1 LDPDPGCT
9 LIYPSKCTKGTLVS
23 APNPAVNATGNL
35 CATGPNIAPVLPS
48 SIEYTFS
55 EKGWRQPSYFLDPLR
70 RSDVDCD
77 DPFFSE
83 ACTADF
89 CAAENSAM
97 VKTGQIMS
105 IPFLVSVGLSPFFG
119 FVVNRI
125 KLRALLSVVA
135 PVLLLHAHVHM
146 GLWGKES
153 SPILPLV
160 EQGMALALLGSV
172 VLPSIPLTVTPCRVG
187 IAFGMVAA
195 IQNFALA
202 IVPIVV
208 SEIYNSHGHRFI
220 PNVELLFIVLALIG
234 TGVGIALNVVDA
246 CTGGKLNHYQYN
258 FWREKEHTSEND
270 NFGTTNNFFI
280 PAENALV

>member
-1 LDPDPGCT
+1 
-9 LIYPSKCTKGTLVS
+9 
-23 APNPAVNATGNL
+23 
-35 CATGPNIAPVLPS
+35 
-48 SIEYTFS
+48 
-55 EKGWRQPSYFLDPLR
+55 
-70 RSDVDCD
+70 
-77 DPFFSE
+77 
-83 ACTADF
+83 
-89 CAAENSAM
+89 
-97 VKTGQIMS
+97 
-105 IPFLVSVGLSPFFG
+105 
-119 FVVNRI
+119 
-125 KLRALLSVVA
+125 
-135 PVLLLHAHVHM
+135 
-146 GLWGKES
+146 
-153 SPILPLV
+153 
-160 EQGMALALLGSV
+160 MALALLGSV